1 MEEGAIQL
9 TPFGQTLSWIGYDEA
24 QVRVLEEEFGDLP
37 TMGSA
42 TRTEIADVLKSYA
55 QRTVA
60 AGRIISGLVRTKRM
74 QGLAHWVRDFKR
86 VGEEAHIDG
95 HDEESFLSEILAAAE
110 RATAREADKS
120 TAEARAKEASPGKL
134 SSEKDWEKWET
145 KLINQL
151 SILHGVLEVPLVY
164 VIREQPAEED
174 ETFTSFTEECIA
186 KCPVEGSWFE
196 ADARTVHQLIESYTT
211 GENSEVWVKKIRRH
225 QNGRMDMEALRAHY
239 RGEGNQSRRITDA
252 EMMRDTLHYKSE
264 SAMPFATFLAKV
276 QKMFNI
282 YDQIGEPYSEAAKL
296 RFLFDKVQS
305 PDLKHPLEAVRTV
318 SSMNPDAFTFTSA
331 ANHLASSVK
340 PRSKRELAAVAF
352 SDTTS
357 EKNDIR
363 RDGKIFTG
371 YYPNWKQLSRDDQK
385 AVLAERDRLG
395 TKGNKSDGKSQKP
408 QQKNWKKQVKGLK
421 RKIAALKRKASG
433 SDSSDDDEEKD
444 EPSSDAGNAFGGRN
458 EKSKSKKKK
467 QNN

>member
-1 MEEGAIQL
+1 MEEVAGQL
-9 TPFGQTLSWIGYDEA
+9 TPLGCALSWIGYEPA

-37 TMGSA
+37 TIGSA
-42 TRTEIADVLKSYA
+42 TRTEIADVLKTYA
-55 QRTVA
+55 QRTA
-60 AGRIISGLVRTKRM
+60 NGGRIVSGLVKTKRM
-74 QGLAHWVRDFKR
+74 QALAHWVRDFKR
-86 VGEEAHIDG
+86 VGEEAAIDDV
-95 HDEESFLSEILAAAE
+95 DEDAFLEELNDSADRAA
-110 RATAREADKS
+110 AREADKT
-120 TAEARAKEASPGKL
+120 TADARAKEAAPGKL
-134 SSEKDWEKWET
+134 STEKDWDKWET

-164 VIREQPAEED
+164 VIREHEPTPEE
-174 ETFTSFTEECIA
+174 EFKTFTEECIA
-186 KCPVEGSWFE
+186 RCPVEGAFFE

-225 QNGRMDMEALRAHY
+225 QNGRLDMEALRSHY

-252 EMMRDTLHYKSE
+252 ELMRDTLHYKSE

-282 YDQIGEPYSEAAKL
+282 YDQIGEPYSESAKL
-296 RFLFDKVQS
+296 RFLFEKVQS

-318 SSMNPDAFTFTSA
+318 ASMNPDAFTFTSA

-340 PRSKRELAAVAF
+340 PRSKRELSAVAF
-352 SDTTS
+352 NDTTG
-357 EKNDIR
+357 EKAEII

-371 YYPNWKQLSRDDQK
+371 FYPNWRQLSRDDQK
-385 AVLAERDRLG
+385 SVLAERDRLG
-395 TKGNKSDGKSQKP
+395 KGGKGNKGEGKATQA
-408 QQKNWKKQVKGLK
+408 KNWKKQVKGLK
-421 RKIAALKRKASG
+421 KTIAALKRKAPEA
-433 SDSSDDDEEKD
+433 SDDDEDKEG
-444 EPSSDAGNAFGGRN
+444 PSNDAGNAFGGRT